1 MGLEL
6 GSVIK
11 QNSIMKELK
20 IIIAGAEIKTVNR
33 GCTALSISTMFLL
46 DELLSRKN
54 ISYKFYLP
62 NSGFADNEYRT
73 YKIGEKEIGFYP
85 WKYPISDLKS
95 FLKAVYKK
103 QNPFKFKRIYKNA
116 DFILDLG
123 LGDSFADIYG
133 KARFDKI
140 DKIHVLARKYKKPYC
155 ILPQTI
161 GPFSNENIKQLAN
174 KSISNASLVMARDKQ
189 SLDYVLQNVP
199 NQKKIAEYIDVAFF
213 MPYEKENIS
222 HDLTNV
228 GISISDLLWRGG
240 YTGHNEF
247 GLLDDYQKV
256 IRHIIHFF
264 LKKENVRLHLVG
276 HVVNGERWS
285 ENDYALCYDL
295 SKEYNNPRI
304 ICAPYF
310 LGPIEAKNY
319 IASLDFFMGARM
331 HATIAAFSSGV
342 PVVPMAYSRKF
353 NGLFEQTL
361 QYPYMIDMKV
371 DTIETMISK
380 LDESFSNRIKLKEI
394 VTNRINTIV
403 EERRKLL
410 IKNLESF
417 LEI

>member
-1 MGLEL
+1 L
-6 GSVIK
+6 
-11 QNSIMKELK
+11 
-20 IIIAGAEIKTVNR
+20 
-33 GCTALSISTMFLL
+33 
-46 DELLSRKN
+46 
-54 ISYKFYLP
+54 
-62 NSGFADNEYRT
+62 
-73 YKIGEKEIGFYP
+73 
-85 WKYPISDLKS
+85 
-95 FLKAVYKK
+95 
-103 QNPFKFKRIYKNA
+103 
-116 DFILDLG
+116 
-123 LGDSFADIYG
+123 
-133 KARFDKI
+133 
-140 DKIHVLARKYKKPYC
+140 
-155 ILPQTI
+155 
-161 GPFSNENIKQLAN
+161 
-174 KSISNASLVMARDKQ
+174 
-189 SLDYVLQNVP
+189 
-199 NQKKIAEYIDVAFF
+199 
-213 MPYEKENIS
+213 PYEKENIS

-361 QYPYMIDMKV
+361 LYPYMIDMKV

-394 VTNRINTIV
+394 VTNRMNTIV